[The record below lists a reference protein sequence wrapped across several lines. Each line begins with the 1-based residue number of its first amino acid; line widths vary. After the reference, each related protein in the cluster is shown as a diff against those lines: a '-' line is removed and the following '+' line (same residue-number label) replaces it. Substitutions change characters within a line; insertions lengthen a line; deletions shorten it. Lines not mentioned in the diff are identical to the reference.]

1 MAKQSDLV
9 KVQLNLYKHRDIDRL
24 IIEQLGLDTTAN
36 PNALV
41 KDLLYKLANKEQ
53 IQAKP
58 KIINNINKHKVEHK
72 KQPEKANNDNND
84 NPLYQSM
91 LKLDI
96 E

>member
-1 MAKQSDLV
+1 MEKQSDLI
-9 KVQLNLYKHRDIDRL
+9 KIQLNLYKHRDVDRL

-53 IQAKP
+53 IQAKH

-72 KQPEKANNDNND
+72 KQQEKADNDNND
-84 NPLYQSM
+84 NPLYHSM

>member
-1 MAKQSDLV
+1 MEKQSDLI
-9 KVQLNLYKHRDIDRL
+9 KIQLNLYKHRDVDRL

-58 KIINNINKHKVEHK
+58 KIINIAV
-72 KQPEKANNDNND
+72 DNFCA
-84 NPLYQSM
+84 L
-91 LKLDI
+91 
-96 E
+96 